1 MTNHDV
7 LDNTVCDIGD
17 CSEKRG
23 CILARA
29 RAGVL
34 GPGSRE
40 IVASSTLMMHIL
52 VPTRNPDIINGH

>member
-34 GPGSRE
+34 GPGLGTTGIARGEFEAPPS
-40 IVASSTLMMHIL
+40 LC
-52 VPTRNPDIINGH
+52 

>member
-34 GPGSRE
+34 GPGLARDCG
-40 IVASSTLMMHIL
+40 STLMMHIL